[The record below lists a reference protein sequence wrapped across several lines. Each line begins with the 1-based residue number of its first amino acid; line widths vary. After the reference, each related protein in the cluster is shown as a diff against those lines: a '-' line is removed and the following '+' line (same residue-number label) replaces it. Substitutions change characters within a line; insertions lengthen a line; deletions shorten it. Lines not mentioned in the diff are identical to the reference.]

1 LRINTDLALSSHWQ
15 LSAAVQ
21 QERWRFPIVSTT
33 PANDVTTTIQL
44 SFHPKAG
51 EL

>member
-1 LRINTDLALSSHWQ
+1 
-15 LSAAVQ
+15 VQ
-21 QERWRFPIVSTT
+21 QERWRFPLFSATT
-33 PANDVTTTIQL
+33 HNNLTTTIQL